1 MPGVSPI
8 GGWATPD
15 VLTFPR
21 FLGLSRPLR
30 VATVGRMRY
39 ITAGIA
45 TLLAALLVAPA
56 IASAAP
62 WARCN
67 AGDFCLF
74 RGTGGNSGT
83 YHYSGSDSNLFNDRF
98 EVANT
103 DEFVANNTYS
113 AWNNGRSAGSGGY
126 IDVLVS
132 NGPGGA
138 VGCIQLSRRG
148 NIPEPYAGDIESYRW
163 VTRSQCLIY
172 NQVRLTP

>member
-1 MPGVSPI
+1 
-8 GGWATPD
+8 
-15 VLTFPR
+15 
-21 FLGLSRPLR
+21 
-30 VATVGRMRY
+30 MRY

-45 TLLAALLVAPA
+45 TLLVALFVAPA
-56 IASAAP
+56 VASAAP

-98 EVANT
+98 EVAST
-103 DEFVANNTYS
+103 DEFVANNTHS

-138 VGCIQLSRRG
+138 VGCIQLGRRG
-148 NIPEPYAGDIESYRW
+148 NLPEPYAGDIESYRW